1 MSCSAIVE
9 MHQQK
14 NSSSAATAAIIRN
27 SSDNEEDLVNPPP
40 PVLSPPSLG
49 ASPKSA
55 FHAPNANSAAP
66 IEHQQQVVPN
76 WHIEFGI

>member
-14 NSSSAATAAIIRN
+14 NSSSGAASIIVDRN
-27 SSDNEEDLVNPPP
+27 SSENEEDLANPPP

-55 FHAPNANSAAP
+55 FHAPNATAATN
-66 IEHQQQVVPN
+66 EHQQQVVRKWQN
-76 WHIEFGI
+76 SY